1 MNELVVQVENKNGIL
16 VTTSNRVAS
25 ELGVNHRDLLEKID
39 GYIKRFGVAELS
51 ADFYIPSNYVHL
63 QNKQTYR
70 NYLITEKGV
79 AQLIGGYSAA
89 VSKAFDLNVAY
100 INKFEEM
107 KKYIQGNFKI
117 PKTFSEALRLAAE
130 KQEKIERLENKLEE
144 QAPLVGFAETIEKTS
159 DCILVREF
167 SKILG
172 NENIHLGEKKLYKW
186 LRKNGYIMK
195 DSTEPYQS
203 AIEKGLFMVSEKT
216 IKTVRGELIIKTT
229 KITGKGQI
237 ILLQKLKKEF

>member
-16 VTTSNRVAS
+16 VTTSNRVAE
-25 ELGVNHRDLLEKID
+25 ELGVEHKNLLAKID
-39 GYIKRFGVAELS
+39 EYISRFSSAELS
-51 ADFYIPSNYVHL
+51 AQFYIPSKYKTLNGRSI
-63 QNKQTYR
+63 R

-107 KKYIQGNFKI
+107 KKYIQRNFKI

-130 KQEKIERLENKLEE
+130 KQEKIEKLENTLEE

>member
-1 MNELVVQVENKNGIL
+1 MDELVVQVENKNGIL
-16 VTTSNRVAS
+16 VTTSNRVAL

-39 GYIKRFGVAELS
+39 GYIKRFGAAELS
-51 ADFYIPSNYVHL
+51 ADFYIPSNYVHP

-70 NYLITEKGV
+70 NYFITEKGV

-237 ILLQKLKKEF
+237 ILLQKLKKQF